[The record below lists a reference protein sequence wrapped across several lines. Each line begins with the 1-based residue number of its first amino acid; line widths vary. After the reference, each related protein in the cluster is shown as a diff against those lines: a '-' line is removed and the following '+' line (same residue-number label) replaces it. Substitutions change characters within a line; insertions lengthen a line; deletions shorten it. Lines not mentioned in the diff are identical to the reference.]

1 MSTERIGMSQRE
13 RDVVKVMSSVLEGQ
27 RTQAEAGRLLG
38 RCERQVRRIRRRMEK
53 EGDAGVIHRLRGRP
67 SNRRIK
73 TALRSQAVSI
83 CRKDLAGFG
92 PTLAAEKLAERGLA
106 VCSETLRG
114 WLLAEGLWQRRRRRD
129 RHRSRRVRKDC
140 FGEMVQ
146 MDTSIHDWLE
156 GRGEAMVLTAM
167 IDDATGRILARFYP
181 GETTEGHMDL
191 LGRWISRHGRPVS
204 LYTDRDSIYRTEG
217 RDGASR
223 PTQLGRA
230 LKELDIELILAYS
243 PQAKGRV
250 ERLFGTLQDRWVK
263 EMRLAKIKTLEQ
275 ANALLEKELIP
286 AFNRRFTVKAA
297 CEANGHRGWQKGD
310 RLPGILSIQHKRTVG
325 NDYTFR
331 FDNQAYQLLPPAWPG
346 LRGGQVVI
354 ERRLDGTMKV
364 RYRERYLEFKGIEM
378 GALPPNPRLVTLR
391 RRGGKGVR
399 NTNRSAGRSKDS
411 WRPQASHPW
420 RRSGHSYFGQS
431 PDIPTL
437 V

>member
-1 MSTERIGMSQRE
+1 MSQRE
-13 RDVVKVMSSVLEGQ
+13 RDVVKVMSLVLNGQ
-27 RTQAEAGRLLG
+27 RTGVEAGRLLG
-38 RCERQVRRIRRRMEK
+38 RSERQIRRIRRRVEK

-73 TALRSQAVSI
+73 TALRSQTVSM

-92 PTLAAEKLAERGLA
+92 PTLAAEKLAERGVA

-114 WLLAEGLWQRRRRRD
+114 WLLAEGLWQRKRRRD
-129 RHRSRRVRKDC
+129 RHRSRRPRKDC

-156 GRGEAMVLTAM
+156 GRGESIVLTAM
-167 IDDATGRILARFYP
+167 IDDATGRILARFYR

-191 LGRWISRHGRPVS
+191 LGRWINKHGRPLS

-230 LKELDIELILAYS
+230 LKELDMELILAYS

-263 EMRLAKIKTLEQ
+263 ELRLAKVRTLEG

-286 AFNRRFTVKAA
+286 AFNRRFAVKAA
-297 CEANGHRGWQKGD
+297 GDTDAHRGWKRGD
-310 RLPGILSIQHKRTVG
+310 SLPAILSIQHKRTVG

-331 FDNQAYQLLPPAWPG
+331 FANQAYQLLPPAWPG

-354 ERRLDGTMKV
+354 ERRLDGSTRV
-364 RYRERYLEFKGIEM
+364 RFRQRYLRFKRIEL
-378 GALPPNPRLVTLR
+378 GALPPNPRLVSLHR
-391 RRGGKGVR
+391 QGGKRPGG
-399 NTNRSAGRSKDS
+399 TNRRAGRSKES
-411 WRPQASHPW
+411 WRPPASHPW
-420 RRSGHSYFGQS
+420 RQGGHSYLGQT